1 MTVSN
6 ASVTVQVAAVAVGS
20 QGAQNCKTLKN
31 RNERARSEMP
41 TENDPSTITHGTFTP
56 PGGKSQT
63 LWSRSKQLANCWKNN
78 GFKAKGRIAF
88 RGYQTGIKYKEIN
101 AGAKP
106 KLSDIA
112 TPTNVNCDDNGNF
125 SYRANKTKSNSN
137 PDPAHT
143 ESRIIEELFAG
154 AGGSLQGT
162 LLMAIDWPTGKE
174 GKKESACEHCER
186 LICAAM
192 KCGLNIVLCKKG
204 EAEQQD
210 PDKCE
215 EDLSG

>member
-1 MTVSN
+1 MAVSN
-6 ASVTVQVAAVAVGS
+6 ASVAVQVAAGK

-31 RNERARSEMP
+31 RNKKTRREMP
-41 TENDPSTITHGTFTP
+41 TEESASTITHGTFTP
-56 PGGKSQT
+56 PGGASQT

-78 GFKAKGRIAF
+78 GFKAKGRIAYS
-88 RGYQTGIKYKEIN
+88 GYKGGIEYKEIKP
-101 AGAKP
+101 GDTP

-112 TPTNVNCDDNGNF
+112 TPTNVNCDDNGDF

-154 AGGSLQGT
+154 GTGSLQGT
-162 LLMAIDWPTGKE
+162 LLMAIDWPTGE
-174 GKKESACEHCER
+174 PGMEESPCKQCER

-192 KCGLNIVLCKKG
+192 KCGLNIVLCQEG
-204 EAEQQD
+204 EAKQQD
-210 PDKCE
+210 PDKCAD
-215 EDLSG
+215 DLSGE